1 MPLVMGCSHLHSSE
15 MDLEITS
22 AAWPSWST
30 EASENV
36 LWPVSMLR
44 SDAGLVPPK
53 HLHLALRDP
62 LALLLHSTKHVG
74 SELPGKTPCGTSLS
88 GHWGAEAGLNSP
100 QRAC

>member
-1 MPLVMGCSHLHSSE
+1 MPLVMGCSHFHSSE

-22 AAWPSWST
+22 ATWPSWPT
-30 EASENV
+30 EVSEDV
-36 LWPVSMLR
+36 LWLVGTLR

-74 SELPGKTPCGTSLS
+74 SELPGGKPPVGLPC
-88 GHWGAEAGLNSP
+88 
-100 QRAC
+100 